1 MRATRQRMR
10 AIDKALDKQAP
21 PDEIKVT
28 LSCRTDGLVEW
39 DLPNGETELIT
50 EAEYKA
56 RGGILVRLADEEIL
70 RGRQL

>member
-1 MRATRQRMR
+1 MKATGNRIK
-10 AIDKALDKQAP
+10 AISKAIRKQAP

-39 DLPNGETELIT
+39 GLPNGETELIT

-56 RGGILVRLADEEIL
+56 RGGILVRLAAEEIP
-70 RGRQL
+70 RGR